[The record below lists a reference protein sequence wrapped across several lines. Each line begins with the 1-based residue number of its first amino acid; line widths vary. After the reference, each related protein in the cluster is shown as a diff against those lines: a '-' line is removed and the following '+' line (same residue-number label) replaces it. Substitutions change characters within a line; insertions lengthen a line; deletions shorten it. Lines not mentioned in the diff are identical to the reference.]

1 MPNPI
6 HILNT
11 RIDDVTYAEACA
23 RVRQWVG
30 QGGTH
35 QIATVNPEF
44 IMTARQDAE
53 FAQVLRQTAL
63 NVPDGAG
70 VLWAAHRL
78 GHKLRERVA
87 GVDLMRQLC
96 ALAAAQTW
104 RVFFLGAAP
113 GVAEQAAAK
122 LAFEYPGLVVAG
134 THAGSPRLE
143 DEPEIV
149 AKIRHA
155 APQLLFVAYG
165 APAQDKWL
173 ARNLP
178 LFPPLPSPV
187 GWHGEG
193 PGVRAEEAARKLG
206 CVGMG
211 VGGSFDY
218 IIGLQQRAPPA
229 LQRAGLEWLHRLL
242 RDPKRWRRQ
251 LRAAPFFALVLLE
264 SFKK

>member
-1 MPNPI
+1 
-6 HILNT
+6 
-11 RIDDVTYAEACA
+11 
-23 RVRQWVG
+23 
-30 QGGTH
+30 
-35 QIATVNPEF
+35 
-44 IMTARQDAE
+44 
-53 FAQVLRQTAL
+53 
-63 NVPDGAG
+63 
-70 VLWAAHRL
+70 
-78 GHKLRERVA
+78 VA

-96 ALAAAQTW
+96 ALAATQTW

-113 GVAEQAAAK
+113 GVAEQVAAK

-143 DEPEIV
+143 DEQEIV

-155 APQLLFVAYG
+155 VPQLLFVAYG

-178 LFPPLPSPV
+178 LFSPPAFSPLPL
-187 GWHGEG
+187 GEG
-193 PGVRAEEAARKLG
+193 ADAGGIGGVRAEEAARKLG

-218 IIGLQQRAPPA
+218 IIGLQQRAPAA

-242 RDPKRWRRQ
+242 RDPKRWHRQ
-251 LRAAPFFALVLLE
+251 VRAAPFFALVLLE